1 MLINDRIRLIMKA
14 NDLSASAFA
23 EVLNVNKS
31 SVSHVL
37 SGRNKPGLDFLE
49 KIINQF
55 PNVNA
60 SWLITGEARE
70 GDYKPLDQ
78 THSTKQAPKE
88 IEYIAVFYAD
98 GTYKRYVSK
107 DDFTGAH

>member
-1 MLINDRIRLIMKA
+1 MLINQRIRLIMKA
-14 NDLSASAFA
+14 NGLSASAFA
-23 EVLNVNKS
+23 DALNVNKS

-49 KIINQF
+49 KIINEF

-60 SWLITGEARE
+60 SWLITGETRE
-70 GDYKPLDQ
+70 GDFKPGGMKSVRKEA
-78 THSTKQAPKE
+78 TKE

-98 GTYKRYVSK
+98 GTYKRYVSQ
-107 DDFTGAH
+107 DDFVKDV